1 MNPTDTADVNLN
13 ITIGIDLTEPDAPTI
28 RIVAT
33 DPGDTAARIAGEA
46 TDREAADPADV
57 RVRTTPAP
65 KPPAAAADVA
75 RMCAEYGP
83 LGTVVGVLRHLD
95 DSYGLD
101 LAEAKDF
108 LKAALRNWDR
118 PIEEPNVEQGRNV
131 QHLIGEIVAE
141 VGPQSAAA
149 LMLGYL
155 HHDCDRDVDTDMA
168 KASLVDGIFRY
179 EEGRSTDAGPEAQPV
194 QADSDGQAG
203 IHLGARYVDTV
214 TQFEG
219 TATSIAH
226 HLTGPDRVCLETELR
241 GKVAVEWFDASRLT
255 EAVLG

>member
-28 RIVAT
+28 NIVAT

-46 TDREAADPADV
+46 ADREAADPADL
-57 RVRTTPAP
+57 RVRTSPAP

-75 RMCAEYGP
+75 RMCDEYGP

-101 LAEAKDF
+101 LAEAKAF
-108 LKAALRNWDR
+108 LKAALRNWDT
-118 PIEEPNVEQGRNV
+118 PIDEPNVEQARSV
-131 QHLIGEIVAE
+131 HDLIREAVAE

-155 HHDCDRDVDTDMA
+155 HHDCDRDVETDLA
-168 KASLVDGIFRY
+168 KASLADGIFRY
-179 EEGRSTDAGPEAQPV
+179 DEERDAEPAHEAQPM
-194 QADSDGQAG
+194 QAESDGQAG